1 LTSSCV
7 LFWIRD
13 VIRCFFFVSE
23 ICIFLLQSSRTRCDL
38 CTLNERYSTVR
49 RKNSRLRFE
58 NCTKSIFFSSFGW
71 RANNKKISPSRIRI
85 SNRDNSLITI
95 RHCITNSCPLPL
107 HVRHKKK
114 KNPQHTGNFSVRNN
128 RNNSR
133 NLFVSRVL
141 CKFAI

>member
-13 VIRCFFFVSE
+13 VIRCFFFFVSE

-114 KNPQHTGNFSVRNN
+114 KSTTHRQLFSP
-128 RNNSR
+128 
-133 NLFVSRVL
+133 
-141 CKFAI
+141 